1 MTIGLRLSQ
10 VDRDADGAEFAGQ
23 LRQLAELGEVL
34 VNATAV
40 HDVLAGLAD
49 RVCEVLGAA
58 TCRICLLDVRGER
71 VEVRSSLG
79 RSPNV
84 LSSRAGRPSAGRLGT
99 SIEVP
104 ISSNG
109 GMLGVI
115 HATGVQHPAAAGVI
129 ASQLAGVLLRL
140 EPSQRRAIVM
150 PVAQLFEELA
160 SGRTRYA
167 VTAQAARFGCDL
179 DRPYAVV
186 AGSPA
191 TPVLARAIQGT
202 RQGALVQCR
211 EDDVLLALVPLS
223 ETDGSTDRL
232 VRLMRPLRSDND
244 AEARLGI
251 SNPCCGAKA
260 FRSGLSE
267 AMQAMKF
274 GSLVGPDTTVGFEQ
288 LGAYKY
294 LLQLTLANLE
304 RDSTVAAVRR
314 IMLYDEQHSSQLL
327 ETLETFLA
335 SHCGFTWTARA
346 LYVHPNTLR
355 QRLAR
360 AEEVAGLDLRE
371 TDTLTLAI
379 ALKIARLEG
388 RNQTDDVSRMTAGEV
403 NGASRPSTSV
413 SVLSLRR
420 AANGPPIVGAAIPDG
435 SRPPGRADR
444 RHGRAEL
451 VNDGRP
457 TSE

>member
-10 VDRDADGAEFAGQ
+10 VDRDADGEEFAGQ
-23 LRQLAELGEVL
+23 LRQLAELGEAL
-34 VNATAV
+34 ANASAV
-40 HDVLAGLAD
+40 DDVLAGLAD
-49 RVCEVLGAA
+49 RVCDVLGAA
-58 TCRICLLDVRGER
+58 ACRICLFDVRGER
-71 VEVRSSLG
+71 VEVRSGLG

-84 LSSRAGRPSAGRLGT
+84 MSSGAGRASGGRLGV

-109 GMLGVI
+109 GTLGVI
-115 HATGVQHPAAAGVI
+115 HATGVQYPAAAGVI
-129 ASQLAGVLLRL
+129 ATQLARVLLRL
-140 EPSQRRAIVM
+140 SPSQRRAIVM
-150 PVAQLFEELA
+150 PVAELFEELA
-160 SGRTRYA
+160 RGRTRYA
-167 VTAQAARFGCDL
+167 VTAEAVRFGCDL

-191 TPVLARAIQGT
+191 NPALARAAQGT
-202 RQGALVQCR
+202 LQGALVQCR
-211 EDDVLLALVPLS
+211 EDDVLVALVPLS

-232 VRLMRPLRSDND
+232 VRLMGALRPDDD
-244 AEARLGI
+244 AEARFGV

-260 FRSGLSE
+260 FSAGLSE
-267 AMQAMKF
+267 AMQAMEF
-274 GSLVGPDTTVGFEQ
+274 GFLVGPDTTVGFEQ

-335 SHCGFTWTARA
+335 SRRGFTWVARA

-388 RNQTDDVSRMTAGEV
+388 RNQTDDLNRMTAGEV
-403 NGASRPSTSV
+403 NGRSGPSASL
-413 SVLSLRR
+413 SVLSLQR
-420 AANGPPIVGAAIPDG
+420 AANGPAIGGAAIPYSG
-435 SRPPGRADR
+435 RPHGQAKR

-451 VNDGRP
+451 VNDGWV
-457 TSE
+457 TNE

>member
-10 VDRDADGAEFAGQ
+10 VDRGGDDGEFAGQ

-40 HDVLAGLAD
+40 DDVLAGLAD

-71 VEVRSSLG
+71 VEVSSSLG

-84 LSSRAGRPSAGRLGT
+84 VSSRAGRRTGGSRGA

-109 GMLGVI
+109 GLLGVI
-115 HATGVQHPAAAGVI
+115 RATGVQHPAAAGVI

-140 EPSQRRAIVM
+140 EPSQRRTIVM
-150 PVAQLFEELA
+150 PVAQLFEELE

-186 AGSPA
+186 AGWPA
-191 TPVLARAIQGT
+191 NSVLARAIQGT
-202 RQGALVQCR
+202 LQGALVQCR
-211 EDDVLLALVPLS
+211 EDDVLIALVPLS

-232 VRLMRPLRSDND
+232 VRLMGALRSDDD
-244 AEARLGI
+244 AEARVGI
-251 SNPCCGAKA
+251 SNPCCGARA

-267 AMQAMKF
+267 AMQAVKF
-274 GSLVGPDTTVGFEQ
+274 GSLVGPETTVGFEQ

-304 RDSTVAAVRR
+304 RDSTVASIRR
-314 IMLYDEQHSSQLL
+314 IILYDEQHSSQLL

-360 AEEVAGLDLRE
+360 AAEVAGLDLRE

-388 RNQTDDVSRMTAGEV
+388 RNQTVDVSRMTAGEM
-403 NGASRPSTSV
+403 NGTSRPSTSV
-413 SVLSLRR
+413 SVLSLQR
-420 AANGPPIVGAAIPDG
+420 AADGAAIGGAAIPDG
-435 SRPPGRADR
+435 RRPPGRAER
-444 RHGRAEL
+444 RRGRAEP
-451 VNDGRP
+451 VNDGRA
-457 TSE
+457 TNE